1 MNEQGR
7 SEKNRAS
14 LTDAVQGDEKNR
26 PPRKAKVTALD
37 FLILILLV
45 LCVVGI
51 IFRNVIASF
60 FIESVPTEKVT
71 ISFMCDG
78 LTENEVALV
87 KEGDAMMLDGEIFGE
102 IAAVSVSNAVD
113 VVTSEDD
120 EGNPVFTEV
129 TDPETFVVKG
139 SISVSGRYNNDGFSS
154 EQGVQLHVGKIL
166 NIYSSSYNLTV
177 IITEIPQN

>member
-87 KEGDAMMLDGEIFGE
+87 K
-102 IAAVSVSNAVD
+102 
-113 VVTSEDD
+113 
-120 EGNPVFTEV
+120 
-129 TDPETFVVKG
+129 
-139 SISVSGRYNNDGFSS
+139 
-154 EQGVQLHVGKIL
+154 
-166 NIYSSSYNLTV
+166 
-177 IITEIPQN
+177 